1 MTTSLTQDVAS
12 ALILA
17 RHRPTGEL
25 ADQLRSRLRSRI
37 RHVIEP
43 ATRYAEGLPDGRSR
57 DIATDTVRYARR
69 LSTSSGSEFR
79 DPAAELR
86 LLAKSLEILS
96 RYAAAAETPTDAEH
110 QRAAE

>member
-1 MTTSLTQDVAS
+1 MTTSPIQDVAS

-17 RHRPTGEL
+17 EHRPTGEP
-25 ADQLRSRLRSRI
+25 ANQLRTRLRSRI

-43 ATRYAEGLPDGRSR
+43 AARYAEAMPDGRAR

-69 LSTSSGSEFR
+69 LSTRTEFR

-86 LLAKSLEILS
+86 LLAKSLETLS
-96 RYAAAAETPTDAEH
+96 RYAAAADAPDDAKH